1 MLHFLLRFLRRYFGF
16 SRRESRGFLLV
27 FPMLVLLYLV
37 PGIFELASENKR
49 SLAYKHYLQAAETA
63 LKLDPQVPQNEIR
76 QDSVKQEK
84 KSASKQGNEKTV
96 PRLQRSSTPLL
107 NTVFFHETDSVLLQ
121 MVAGIG
127 PVLSGRII
135 KFRELIG
142 GFHQPEQI
150 LEVYGLSAEVAER
163 VYTTFPFKAE
173 ITKKVRINEV
183 DAKQLS
189 EHPYISAAEAKVI
202 IAYRNQ
208 HGPFQNTADLLKI
221 KIFNENWVKRIEP
234 YVTW

>member
-1 MLHFLLRFLRRYFGF
+1 
-16 SRRESRGFLLV
+16 
-27 FPMLVLLYLV
+27 
-37 PGIFELASENKR
+37 
-49 SLAYKHYLQAAETA
+49 LQAAETA

>member
-1 MLHFLLRFLRRYFGF
+1 MLHFLLLFLRRYFGF

-37 PGIFELASENKR
+37 PGIFELASEKKR
-49 SLAYKHYLQAAETA
+49 SLAYERYLQAAETA
-63 LKLDPQVPQNEIR
+63 LKLDPQAPRNEIS
-76 QDSVKQEK
+76 QDSAKQEK
-84 KSASKQGNEKTV
+84 KSGSTQENEKTV

-135 KFRELIG
+135 KFRELVG

-150 LEVYGLSAEVAER
+150 LDVYGLSAEVAER
-163 VYTTFPFKAE
+163 VYTMFPFKAE

-189 EHPYISAAEAKVI
+189 EHPYISPAEAKVI
-202 IAYRNQ
+202 IAFRNQ
-208 HGPFQNTADLLKI
+208 HGPFQNAGDLLKI

-234 YVTW
+234 YVMW